1 MWYFLE
7 EDLHAVE
14 LENATLAGLS
24 YLVGVEKFELTDT
37 FVMVVLD
44 ADASAPL
51 LDLALGGPELDVNWF
66 GSVENQSG
74 CGNVD

>member
-37 FVMVVLD
+37 FVVVVLD
-44 ADASAPL
+44 ADAASPL
-51 LDLALGGPELDVNWF
+51 LDLALGRPKTDINWV
-66 GSVENQSG
+66 GSVEN
-74 CGNVD
+74 